1 MVLPQ
6 KETYAKILVETG
18 SRTSQYKKLG
28 KVKME
33 NQAAVAAVFL
43 LMLLFIGGDKQ
54 KHFLF

>member
-1 MVLPQ
+1 MGNCGTLF
-6 KETYAKILVETG
+6 LETG
-18 SRTSQYKKLG
+18 SKTSQYKKLG